1 MPVTRIYLDNNATTR
16 PFPEVVDAMARSFR
30 DAYANPGSRHAEGRA
45 ARKPLEEARESI
57 AAILDADP
65 KEVIFTSGGTEA
77 TNLAIFGCTQGEPG
91 IIALTA
97 GEHPATVESVRF
109 LAQRG
114 WRQHTLNV
122 DTDGRLIAEQY
133 DALPWPVG
141 AGLSAGPPMC
151 RPQPGDAQRETVQH
165 STSAASPGTSSG
177 DQTHNGGPARS
188 PAPTVLKLVT
198 VILAHNETG
207 VIQDLQPLAK
217 KCRKHGVWFHVDAV
231 QAVGK
236 IPVSFR
242 ELGATSLALGA
253 HKFHGPRGVGALLL
267 RKGAKLAPV
276 IFGGHQEAG
285 RRPGTEPVAL
295 AVGMAKALEIWNA
308 DRDRRTRYL
317 SELRDRLE
325 ESLLKRCPPAVVNG
339 SRAHRLPNTLNIA
352 FPGIDG
358 EALLVAL
365 DLEGIACSLGSTCAS
380 GSAEPAPVLVAMGR
394 GPEVYK
400 SSVRLSVG
408 IENTSEEIED
418 AAERIAGVV
427 GRLRA

>member
-1 MPVTRIYLDNNATTR
+1 
-16 PFPEVVDAMARSFR
+16 
-30 DAYANPGSRHAEGRA
+30 
-45 ARKPLEEARESI
+45 
-57 AAILDADP
+57 
-65 KEVIFTSGGTEA
+65 
-77 TNLAIFGCTQGEPG
+77 
-91 IIALTA
+91 
-97 GEHPATVESVRF
+97 
-109 LAQRG
+109 
-114 WRQHTLNV
+114 
-122 DTDGRLIAEQY
+122 
-133 DALPWPVG
+133 
-141 AGLSAGPPMC
+141 
-151 RPQPGDAQRETVQH
+151 
-165 STSAASPGTSSG
+165 
-177 DQTHNGGPARS
+177 
-188 PAPTVLKLVT
+188 
-198 VILAHNETG
+198 

-408 IENTSEEIED
+408 IENTPEEIED